1 MQSFFYVLSIS
12 QIWLKEHAWE
22 RPLSAAQGSSCS
34 GFSDECA
41 TRRPL
46 TSLEEKIKVCE
57 RPDRLG
63 SATNPEMS
71 ELGLPGLESSM
82 NEKLWNEWK
91 QGLDLPKKKK
101 NNNNTWPNSSGE
113 TNTTSVQGKR
123 GALSHQDW
131 SMIGSLNR
139 LLWEGEELKPV
150 HHQTTTTTTNTSNE
164 RRTSTWEHHFLLIS
178 FCTQHKSD

>member
-1 MQSFFYVLSIS
+1 MFPEKTKQLQTHKHTHAHTCNLLSS
-12 QIWLKEHAWE
+12 AFTNLSGGACLRTSPFSRARGG
-22 RPLSAAQGSSCS
+22 RPAAA
-34 GFSDECA
+34 FSDEYA

-101 NNNNTWPNSSGE
+101 
-113 TNTTSVQGKR
+113 K
-123 GALSHQDW
+123 
-131 SMIGSLNR
+131 
-139 LLWEGEELKPV
+139 
-150 HHQTTTTTTNTSNE
+150 TTTHVQTAVEKQTLRVCRVSVVPSPIMTD
-164 RRTSTWEHHFLLIS
+164 
-178 FCTQHKSD
+178 Q